1 MLTSSGGSGDGAVS
15 FATISSNCSIAG
27 TSLTASSATTCVV
40 AATKAASTGYLST
53 TSSSKSFFFNT
64 APIAQATLA
73 ISNTTLMGTIGIPI
87 ILKTSGGSG
96 DGPITFTTNTPNC
109 SITGIS
115 LMASSAT
122 TCVVTAT
129 KEASVGYL
137 VAMALPASFTFPIL
151 SVTCAA
157 GGICGV
163 GSIGPGGGT
172 VFYVDSSEA
181 GFNEIGAACSPHCHY
196 LEAAPTTG
204 NKAWTDSVFPWSSKS
219 VSIGKYG
226 TDVGDGFTNTLAMAA
241 QDPTPGYAATAALAY
256 EGPSSL
262 TDWFLPSRF
271 ELSSF
276 ADTVEGLK
284 DAGYWS
290 STEGGPEWAYLKVI
304 HVFESHVFKG
314 SPEYVRPIRAF

>member
-1 MLTSSGGSGDGAVS
+1 
-15 FATISSNCSIAG
+15 
-27 TSLTASSATTCVV
+27 
-40 AATKAASTGYLST
+40 
-53 TSSSKSFFFNT
+53 
-64 APIAQATLA
+64 
-73 ISNTTLMGTIGIPI
+73 
-87 ILKTSGGSG
+87 
-96 DGPITFTTNTPNC
+96 
-109 SITGIS
+109 
-115 LMASSAT
+115 MASSAT

-157 GGICGV
+157 GGVCGV

-172 VFYVDSSEA
+172 VFYVDSSEN

-204 NKAWTDSVFPWSSKS
+204 NKAWIDSVFYWSSKS
-219 VSIGKYG
+219 GTIGKSG
-226 TDVGDGFTNTLAMAA
+226 PNLGDGLTNTLAMAA

-256 EGPSSL
+256 EGPNSL
-262 TDWFLPSRF
+262 TDWFVPSRF

-290 STEGGPEWAYLKVI
+290 STESGADGAYMKFIHGFEWQ
-304 HVFESHVFKG
+304 VFRG